1 MRVLRQLL
9 TILLLLC
16 CLVPLG
22 TPLGMVLC
30 FGADGHIA
38 FEPVHERPHSASS
51 PAVPEPL
58 RTQLAETFAA
68 VEDLGPCNDLAF
80 LAGDGGRQLLPTS
93 DTCPKP
99 ETLAFVLVLLVVP
112 AFTDLVA
119 PSLLSERSLP
129 RNHLLTILRSV
140 VLHI

>member
-1 MRVLRQLL
+1 
-9 TILLLLC
+9 
-16 CLVPLG
+16 
-22 TPLGMVLC
+22 MVLC

-119 PSLLSERSLP
+119 PSLLSERSLT
-129 RNHLLTILRSV
+129 RNHLLTILRSAAASNPA
-140 VLHI
+140 

>member
-30 FGADGHIA
+30 FGADGHVA
-38 FEPVHERPHSASS
+38 FEPAHERPHSTSS
-51 PAVPEPL
+51 PSQSLL
-58 RTQLAETFAA
+58 RTQVAEAFAA

-99 ETLAFVLVLLVVP
+99 ETPAFVLVLLVVP

-119 PSLLSERSLP
+119 PSLLPERFLP

>member
-38 FEPVHERPHSASS
+38 FEPVHERAHSTSS
-51 PAVPEPL
+51 PAVPGSL
-58 RTQLAETFAA
+58 RTRMAEAFAA
-68 VEDLGPCNDLAF
+68 VEHLGTCTDLAF
-80 LAGDGGRQLLPTS
+80 FASDGARQLLSTS
-93 DTCPKP
+93 DTCSKP
-99 ETLAFVLVLLVVP
+99 ETPPYVPVLLVVP
-112 AFTDLVA
+112 AFTDFAA
-119 PSLLSERSLP
+119 PSVLCERSLP
-129 RNHLLTILRSV
+129 RNHLLTILRSA

>member
-38 FEPVHERPHSASS
+38 FEPVHERAHSTSS

-68 VEDLGPCNDLAF
+68 VEHLGPCTDLAF
-80 LAGDGGRQLLPTS
+80 LAGDGGRQLRPTP

-99 ETLAFVLVLLVVP
+99 ETPAFVLVLLVVP
-112 AFTDLVA
+112 AFTDFAA
-119 PSLLSERSLP
+119 PSVLCERSLP
-129 RNHLLTILRSV
+129 RNHLLTILRSA

>member
-38 FEPVHERPHSASS
+38 FEPVHERAHSTSS
-51 PAVPEPL
+51 PAVPGSL
-58 RTQLAETFAA
+58 RTRMAETFAA
-68 VEDLGPCNDLAF
+68 VEHLGPCTDLAF
-80 LAGDGGRQLLPTS
+80 FASDGGRQLLPTS
-93 DTCPKP
+93 DSCPKP
-99 ETLAFVLVLLVVP
+99 ETPAFVPVLLVVP
-112 AFTDLVA
+112 TFTDLPA
-119 PSLLSERSLP
+119 PSILSERSLP
-129 RNHLLTILRSV
+129 RDHPVSIIRSV

>member
-1 MRVLRQLL
+1 MLVLRQLL

-16 CLVPLG
+16 CLGPLG

-38 FEPVHERPHSASS
+38 FEPVHERPHSTSS
-51 PAVPEPL
+51 PAVPGPL
-58 RTQLAETFAA
+58 RTQVAETFAA
-68 VEDLGPCNDLAF
+68 VEHLGPCTDLAF
-80 LAGDGGRQLLPTS
+80 FASDGDRQLLPTS

-99 ETLAFVLVLLVVP
+99 ETPPYVPVLLVVP
-112 AFTDLVA
+112 AFTNLPA
-119 PSLLSERSLP
+119 PPLLPEHSLP
-129 RNHLLTILRSV
+129 RHHLLTILRSV